1 MKAACSCDGVGAG
14 GAVVGASGGAFDESG
29 IGGGRFMGAFDR
41 RGVARVPH
49 IIAGRSRDWIK
60 DG

>member
-1 MKAACSCDGVGAG
+1 VAD
-14 GAVVGASGGAFDESG
+14 SG

-41 RGVARVPH
+41 RGTARVPH
-49 IIAGRSRDWIK
+49 IIAGRSADWIK